1 MYTNYF
7 IFSLLY
13 LYVVSLLHLLDAF
26 AIFEFCKTGMDRLTF
41 AMSCAV
47 LLRVARCQ
55 YLYRAE
61 FLGSTGIHTE
71 ILDATAFGALCREKL
86 APLYLHMMS
95 QLGVGPEGK
104 RGEEETNCI
113 TVEGATYLLNR
124 SKIACQR
131 NQPIHLIEEND
142 ERDTHRNDKN
152 DRNGRNDRNDRNAL
166 NVSNGNINT
175 ASSPIR
181 RRDQSMVSRMMKSA
195 RKGRSSNSNS
205 RRGAA
210 SSRKATGS
218 ADNQSWEDVVRELRN
233 ANDIADGLLVTR
245 TPQVT
250 PHTTP
255 NRMNDL
261 NKFDSAG
268 MEEDEEMRIQLQ
280 ATTDAALQLEVEN
293 QELRRRLL
301 ESSM

>member
-1 MYTNYF
+1 
-7 IFSLLY
+7 
-13 LYVVSLLHLLDAF
+13 
-26 AIFEFCKTGMDRLTF
+26 MDRLTF

-152 DRNGRNDRNDRNAL
+152 DRNGRNDRNDRNDRNAL

-175 ASSPIR
+175 ASSPI

-233 ANDIADGLLVTR
+233 ANDIADGLLVTG

-250 PHTTP
+250 PHNTP

>member
-1 MYTNYF
+1 
-7 IFSLLY
+7 
-13 LYVVSLLHLLDAF
+13 
-26 AIFEFCKTGMDRLTF
+26 MDRLTF

-152 DRNGRNDRNDRNAL
+152 DRNGRNDRNDRNDRNAL

-233 ANDIADGLLVTR
+233 ANDIADGLLVTS

-250 PHTTP
+250 PHNTP

>member
-1 MYTNYF
+1 
-7 IFSLLY
+7 
-13 LYVVSLLHLLDAF
+13 
-26 AIFEFCKTGMDRLTF
+26 MDRLTF

-152 DRNGRNDRNDRNAL
+152 DRNDRNDRNALNAL

-175 ASSPIR
+175 ASSPI

-233 ANDIADGLLVTR
+233 ANDIADGLLVTG

-250 PHTTP
+250 PHNTP